1 MIIKAEFKWNKSVE
15 QLLRDRNLESG
26 GKVQAAIDNAVLRY
40 IDPYVPME
48 TGVFKNKA
56 RQDSSPGKIVYNDPR
71 ARYLYYGEVYGPN
84 IPRFEGGEIVGFF
97 SPKGQPKHPTGREL
111 HYRGEP
117 MRGAFWFERMKADH
131 GKDILKEAQDAANK
145 QY

>member
-1 MIIKAEFKWNKSVE
+1 MIIKARFEWNKSTE
-15 QLLRDRNLESG
+15 ELLSERNLENG

-48 TGVFKNKA
+48 TGTFKNKA

-84 IPRFEGGEIVGFF
+84 IPIFEDGELVGFF
-97 SPKGQPKHPTGREL
+97 SRKGQPKHPTGREL
-111 HYRGEP
+111 HFRGEP

-131 GKDILKEAQDAANK
+131 CKDILKEAQDAAVE
-145 QY
+145 QR